1 MRIEIPKGA
10 KFILDSLN
18 EAGFTGYVVGGCVRD
33 ACLGIEPHDWDITT
47 SARPEQVKALF
58 RKTVDTGLKH
68 GTVTVLTDRNLST
81 DGISAFEVTTYR
93 LDGEYEDHRRPAQ
106 VTFAD
111 RIEDDLARRDF
122 TINAMAYN
130 ETEGLV
136 DCFGGQEDLS
146 NRIVRCVGSPDE
158 RFSEDALRILRA
170 VRFAAKLGF
179 DIEPAT
185 VESIKSHAQDLEF
198 ISAERIREE
207 LTKLLCSPHPEMI
220 RNAYEYGLTKVF
232 LPEFDICMET
242 AQNNPYHM
250 YSVGEHTIKVMENI
264 PPEVHLRYTALLHDI
279 DKPTV
284 KTTDKNGINHF
295 YGHAGVGAETAAHIL
310 KRLKFDNDT
319 IRRVSRLVKWHDFG
333 VGPMPKEKTMRQ
345 FLAKLG
351 PENFEDYLAIKRADM
366 AGQSDY
372 KADEKKAV
380 LEDIIKMHDS
390 IMSRGDCLSL
400 KELALSGDD
409 LKKLGIPEGRKLGET
424 LNMLFDRVLAEP
436 SLNTKEKLTEI
447 VKGI

>member
-1 MRIEIPKGA
+1 MRIELPKGA
-10 KFILDSLN
+10 KYILDSLN

-33 ACLGIEPHDWDITT
+33 ACLGIKPHDWDITT

-93 LDGEYEDHRRPAQ
+93 LDGEYEDHRRPRQ

-111 RIEDDLARRDF
+111 RLEDDLSRRDF

-130 ETEGLV
+130 EKEGLV
-136 DCFGGQEDLS
+136 DCFDGQKDLS
-146 NRIVRCVGSPDE
+146 KGLVRCVGNPDE

-179 DIEPAT
+179 EVDALT
-185 VESIKSHAQDLEF
+185 VDSIKSHAGDLKL

-207 LTKLLCSPHPEMI
+207 LTKLLCSPHPEML
-220 RNAYEYGLTKVF
+220 RNAYEYGLTGVF
-232 LPEFDICMET
+232 IPEFDRCMET
-242 AQNNPYHM
+242 AQNNPYHC
-250 YSVGEHTIKVMENI
+250 YTVGEHIIKVMENI
-264 PPEVHLRYTALLHDI
+264 APQVHLRYTALLHDI

-284 KTTDKNGINHF
+284 KTTDANGRDHF
-295 YGHAGVGAETAAHIL
+295 YGHAAEGAVTAQKIL

-319 IRRVSRLVKWHDFG
+319 IRKVSRLVKWHDFG
-333 VGPMPKEKTMRQ
+333 VGPLPDETAMRR
-345 FLAKLG
+345 FLAELRA
-351 PENFEDYLAIKRADM
+351 ENYEDFLAIKRADM

-372 KADEKKAV
+372 RLEEKKMV
-380 LEDIIKMHDS
+380 LEEIIRMHDR

-400 KELALSGDD
+400 KELALSGND
-409 LKKLGIPEGRKLGET
+409 LKELGIPEGRMLGQT
-424 LNMLFDRVLAEP
+424 LKKLFDMVLSQPE
-436 SLNTKEKLTEI
+436 LNTKDQLTEI
-447 VKGI
+447 VKSL

>member
-1 MRIEIPKGA
+1 MRIELPKGA
-10 KFILDSLN
+10 KFILDSLKA
-18 EAGFTGYVVGGCVRD
+18 AGFTGYVVGGCVRD

-47 SARPEQVKALF
+47 SARPEQVKAIF
-58 RKTVDTGLKH
+58 KKTIDTGLKH

-81 DGISAFEVTTYR
+81 DGINAFEVTTYR
-93 LDGEYEDHRRPAQ
+93 VDGEYEDHRRPAQ

-111 RIEDDLARRDF
+111 RLEDDLSRRDF

-146 NRIVRCVGSPDE
+146 NKLVRCVGNPDE

-179 DIEPAT
+179 EIDEST
-185 VESIKSHAQDLEF
+185 VKSIRSHAEELKF

-232 LPEFDICMET
+232 LPEFDRCMET

-250 YSVGEHTIKVMENI
+250 YSVGEHTIKVMEHI

-279 DKPTV
+279 DKPKV
-284 KTTDKNGINHF
+284 KTTDKNGIDHF
-295 YGHAGVGAETAAHIL
+295 YDHARYGAETAGRIL

-319 IRRVSRLVKWHDFG
+319 IKRVKRLVKWHDFG
-333 VGPMPKEKTMRQ
+333 VGSLPKEQTMRG
-345 FLAKLG
+345 FLAELG
-351 PENFEDYLAIKRADM
+351 PENYEDFIAIKRADM

-372 KADEKKAV
+372 RAEEKQAV
-380 LEDIIKMHDS
+380 LESIMKMHDD

-400 KELALSGDD
+400 KELALGGDD
-409 LKKLGIPEGRKLGET
+409 LKKLGIPEGKKLGET
-424 LNMLFDRVLAEP
+424 LNKLFVMVLADP
-436 SLNTKEKLTEI
+436 SLNTREKLTEI
-447 VKGI
+447 VGRL